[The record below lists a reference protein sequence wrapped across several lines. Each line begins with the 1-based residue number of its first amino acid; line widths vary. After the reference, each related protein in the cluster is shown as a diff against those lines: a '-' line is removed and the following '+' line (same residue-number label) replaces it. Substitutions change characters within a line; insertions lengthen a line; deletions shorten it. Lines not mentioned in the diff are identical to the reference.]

1 MGRRWKTAIALL
13 IVVFAVGAV
22 NAVVVGS
29 ETRDAEVTIDG
40 GSLLALPAGSA
51 QVVEQGPASP
61 EGDAGLPIVLI
72 HCYGCSLRW
81 WDRLAPALADR
92 HRVVR
97 VDLLGHGGSEKPS
110 SGYSIP
116 DQAALVAAA
125 LNRLDVQAATVVG
138 HSMGFTVATALA
150 EQASELVDRLVNIG
164 EGPDV
169 ADCSLPFVAG
179 LTYAPGLG
187 PALWRTAPDFAI
199 RDSYGSAFAPGYDL
213 GSGFDDPDQVVDDF
227 RAMTYTA
234 FADAR
239 HANDDYRDEAP
250 LDDRV
255 RAAAVPL
262 LSVFGREDQVC
273 DPAGSQAAYET
284 VPGARVEILD
294 GAGHSPNVE
303 MPGETAELIE
313 EFAAEGEVALPR

>member
-1 MGRRWKTAIALL
+1 VSRRWKIAIALL
-13 IVVFAVGAV
+13 TVVLAAGAL

-40 GSLLALPAGSA
+40 ARLLALPAGSA
-51 QVVEQGPASP
+51 QVVEEGPAAP
-61 EGDAGLPIVLI
+61 ERGAGLPIVLI

-81 WDRLAPALADR
+81 WDRLVPALAER

-97 VDLLGHGGSEKPS
+97 IDLLGHGGSEKPS

-116 DQAALVAAA
+116 DQAGLVAAA

-169 ADCSLPFVAG
+169 ADCSLPVVAE
-179 LTYAPGLG
+179 LTYVPGLG

-199 RDSYGSAFAPGYDL
+199 RDSYGSAFAPGFDL
-213 GSGFDDPDQVVDDF
+213 GSGFDDPDQVVEDF

-234 FADAR
+234 FEAAR
-239 HANDDYRDEAP
+239 SANDDFRDQVP

-255 RAAAVPL
+255 RATAVPL
-262 LSVFGREDQVC
+262 LSVFGREDRVC
-273 DPAGSQAAYET
+273 DPAASQSAYET
-284 VPGARVEILD
+284 VPGARVETID

-303 MPGETAELIE
+303 APGETAELIE